1 MMNRK
6 MAALTLAGLM
16 SSCSF
21 FTLAAETTKQG
32 SAVPPAAIPGLNQ
45 AQGAESNEEK
55 ADKIGEEAAG
65 SNSGAD
71 SQALEKEAESSSN
84 SKDDGDNQGS
94 SDSEG

>member
-1 MMNRK
+1 MINRK

-16 SSCSF
+16 SSCSLF
-21 FTLAAETTKQG
+21 ALAGETTKQG

-45 AQGAESNEEK
+45 PQGAESNEEK

-71 SQALEKEAESSSN
+71 SQALEKGAQSSN
-84 SKDDGDNQGS
+84 NSKEDGENQGK
-94 SDSEG
+94 

>member
-1 MMNRK
+1 MNRK

-21 FTLAAETTKQG
+21 FTQAAETTKQG

-84 SKDDGDNQGS
+84 SKDDGEKQGK
-94 SDSEG
+94 